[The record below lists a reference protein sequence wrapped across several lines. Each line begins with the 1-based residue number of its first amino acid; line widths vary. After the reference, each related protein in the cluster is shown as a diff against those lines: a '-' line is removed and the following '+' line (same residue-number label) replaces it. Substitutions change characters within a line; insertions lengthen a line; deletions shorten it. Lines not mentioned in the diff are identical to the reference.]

1 MWTEAEMLDVGLL
14 NVYRVVAQTI
24 LGGVV
29 AETTL
34 LYRRRSRKKMRVA
47 IFVCVAGTQSS
58 VVE

>member
-1 MWTEAEMLDVGLL
+1 MLDVGLL

-34 LYRRRSRKKMRVA
+34 LYIRRSRKKMRVA